1 MSEGASLERST
12 HPVLARLGA
21 RRASAPGGTAA
32 SWRNRLVSRRGRGQP
47 CGVTSRLSTHDPAA
61 AARTVHPGR
70 GLAQVTVAA
79 VLFGVNAS
87 VSKVVLQAGVA
98 PRQLAALR
106 CTGVALGLLVLLGPT
121 AGARL
126 RVPWRSLPQLA
137 VLGVV
142 GAALIQWFYFVAIDR
157 LPVGIAIL
165 LEFTGPVMVAVWAR
179 LVLREQVRPVVWLA
193 LGLSLGGLALVAQVW
208 QDARLDA
215 LGVAAALAAA
225 ACLATFLLLG
235 RHTGGAHDPV
245 AVNFWMF
252 GCASLFWLVVEPPWR
267 IDGAPLAETTSLLG
281 AFDGVEVPVW
291 VLVLWVIAL
300 GTLAP
305 YALDLAA
312 LRHLS
317 ATTVGAVGMLEPVV
331 ATVVAWAW
339 LGQSL
344 STAQVLGGV
353 IVLAGVGLAQ
363 TATNPAGHG

>member
-1 MSEGASLERST
+1 MT
-12 HPVLARLGA
+12 T
-21 RRASAPGGTAA
+21 APPATEPTTAA
-32 SWRNRLVSRRGRGQP
+32 HV
-47 CGVTSRLSTHDPAA
+47 A
-61 AARTVHPGR
+61 HPGR
-70 GLAQVTVAA
+70 GLVQVTAAA
-79 VLFGVNAS
+79 VLFGANAS
-87 VSKVVLQAGVA
+87 VSKVVLQAGVE

-106 CTGVALGLLVLLGPT
+106 CTGVALGLLLLVGPT

-165 LEFTGPVMVAVWAR
+165 VEFTGPVLVALWVR

-193 LGLSLGGLALVAQVW
+193 LGLSLVGLALVAQVW
-208 QDARLDA
+208 EDTRLDA
-215 LGVAAALAAA
+215 LGLAAATAAA

-245 AVNFWMF
+245 AVTFWMF
-252 GCASLFWLVVEPPWR
+252 VFAALFWLVVEPPWS
-267 IDGAPLAETTSLLG
+267 IDRGPLTDSTTLLG
-281 AFDGVEVPVW
+281 ALDSFTLPVW
-291 VLVLWVIAL
+291 AMVLAVIGL

-312 LRHLS
+312 LRHLP
-317 ATTVGAVGMLEPVV
+317 AATVGAVGMLEPVV
-331 ATVVAWAW
+331 ATAVAWAW

-344 STAQVLGGV
+344 GAVQLLGGV
-353 IVLAGVGLAQ
+353 VVLAGVGLAQ
-363 TATNPAGHG
+363 AATGTVAPARSQRRATGRFGAPGR